1 MKDLIIH
8 PSPEDG
14 WVLDPEREEAPYIQ
28 PPFLP
33 GWGSPFESDPVQRE
47 PCMFDGLPPGTY
59 GLVCPCRRCRP
70 WCVSF

>member
-47 PCMFDGLPPGTY
+47 PCIFDGLPPGTY
-59 GLVCPCRRCRP
+59 DPVGLLWQVSRRETP
-70 WCVSF
+70 